1 MRDKYLLLMLQPI
14 HGQHPSDR
22 QGLKSGQRYTEK
34 VWALVTNSSCGHGLW
49 AWLPALLL
57 DPISPQ

>member
-49 AWLPALLL
+49 AWLPPYL
-57 DPISPQ
+57 